1 MGFDAVIAAL
11 GSGAVL
17 PDIPGMRDAEG
28 RPLLRT
34 CHDVIGRQE
43 TLGSD
48 VIMVGCS
55 ETGIETA
62 CYLAE
67 NGHNVTC
74 LTRQDVLAKDASPLH
89 SITIAWD
96 RPRHPVTGEAYLAPY
111 WERFEDRL
119 TGVTG
124 ATTVSVT
131 PTSVTYVDRDGAS
144 HTIQADQVIVCG
156 GVEPDLDGALKYAAC
171 APMFRMVGDVDS
183 NADMAHAFRSGFM
196 AASQI

>member
-74 LTRQDVLAKDASPLH
+74 LTRQKVLAKDASPLH
-89 SITIAWD
+89 SITIAWIKVD
-96 RPRHPVTGEAYLAPY
+96 PETGRGVMAPF
-111 WERFEDRL
+111 WERFPNL
-119 TGVTG
+119 TGITEAVTL
-124 ATTVSVT
+124 AVT
-131 PTSVTYVDRDGAS
+131 PTSVTYRDAGGAE
-144 HTIQADQVIVCG
+144 HTLTGTDVIVCG
-156 GVEPDLDGALKYAAC
+156 GVRGREEEALAYARC
-171 APMFRMVGDVDS
+171 APEFYVVGDAGWGRDIQT
-183 NADMAHAFRSGFM
+183 AIRSGYG